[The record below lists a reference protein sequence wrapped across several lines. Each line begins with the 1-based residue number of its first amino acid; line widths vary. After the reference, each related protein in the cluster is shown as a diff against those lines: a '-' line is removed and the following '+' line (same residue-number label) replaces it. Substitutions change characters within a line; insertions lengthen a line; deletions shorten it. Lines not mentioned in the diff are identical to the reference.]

1 MMQKA
6 EILPLKAEQL
16 AEVAQI
22 AVCSFPDPWSL
33 ALFEAAFAQA
43 DTQIWAAMVDDML
56 VGYLVLQRL
65 GEEQSVDDI
74 AVLPAYRRQ
83 GIAEQLLQTTHAAF
97 PDSNFILEVREH
109 NEAAI
114 ALYQKLGYEQVGF
127 RKRYY
132 TNPAEGAVLMT
143 RQGVPVEKT
152 SNVAAL

>member
-1 MMQKA
+1 MKQRA

-16 AEVAQI
+16 PKVAQI
-22 AVCSFPDPWSL
+22 AACSFPDPWPL
-33 ALFEAAFAQA
+33 TVFEAALAQA
-43 DTQIWAAMVDDML
+43 DTQMWAAMIAGEL

-74 AVLPAYRRQ
+74 AVSSDYRRQ
-83 GIAEQLLQTTHAAF
+83 GIAEQLLQMAHAAF

-109 NEAAI
+109 NAAAI

-143 RQGVPVEKT
+143 KKANKNMQIHFEMME
-152 SNVAAL
+152 

>member
-6 EILPLKAEQL
+6 EILPLKAAQL
-16 AEVAQI
+16 PEAAEI
-22 AVCSFPDPWSL
+22 AACSFPDPWSL
-33 ALFEAAFAQA
+33 ALFEAAFVQA
-43 DTQIWAAMVDDML
+43 DTQVWAAMVEDVL
-56 VGYLVLQRL
+56 AGYLVLQRL

-83 GIAEQLLQTTHAAF
+83 GIAGQLLQTVHAMF
-97 PDSNFILEVREH
+97 PDRNFILEVREY
-109 NEAAI
+109 NTAAI

-143 RQGVPVEKT
+143 RHGVSVEK
-152 SNVAAL
+152 SER

>member
-1 MMQKA
+1 MKQRA

-16 AEVAQI
+16 PEAAQI
-22 AVCSFPDPWSL
+22 AECSFPDPWSL
-33 ALFEAAFAQA
+33 TVFEAAFAQV
-43 DTQIWAAMVDDML
+43 DTRMWAATVAGEL

-74 AVLPAYRRQ
+74 AVSPDYRRQ
-83 GIAEQLLQTTHAAF
+83 GIAEQLLQMAHAVF

-109 NEAAI
+109 NAAAI

-143 RQGVPVEKT
+143 KKVNKNMQIHFGMME
-152 SNVAAL
+152 

>member
-1 MMQKA
+1 MKQKA

-16 AEVAQI
+16 PEAAQI
-22 AVCSFPDPWSL
+22 AACSFPDPWSL
-33 ALFEAAFAQA
+33 TLFEAAFAQA
-43 DTQIWAAMVDDML
+43 DTQMWAATVAGEL

-74 AVLPAYRRQ
+74 AVSPAYRHQ
-83 GIAEQLLQTTHAAF
+83 GIAEQLLQTAHAAF
-97 PDSNFILEVREH
+97 PDRNFILEVREH
-109 NEAAI
+109 NAAAI

-143 RQGVPVEKT
+143 KKANKNMQIHFEMME
-152 SNVAAL
+152 